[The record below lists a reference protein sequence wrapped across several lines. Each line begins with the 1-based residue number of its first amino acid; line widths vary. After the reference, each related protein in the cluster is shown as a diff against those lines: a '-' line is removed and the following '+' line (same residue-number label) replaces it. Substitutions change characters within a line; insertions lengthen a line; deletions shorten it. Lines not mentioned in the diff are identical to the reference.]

1 MADMMEGFTSHAL
14 EGDYG
19 HSSGRS
25 RKCLWK
31 RRLLGVKDAKV
42 KNNFLLNS
50 GTCTRLCDQLRRAT
64 DLIPDGTRNSR
75 QKILKVCL
83 LKSKGIFDVSG
94 LLGLTSGMRPRFPN
108 L

>member
-1 MADMMEGFTSHAL
+1 MSL
-14 EGDYG
+14 EE
-19 HSSGRS
+19 
-25 RKCLWK
+25 KIV
-31 RRLLGVKDAKV
+31 GVKDAKV

-50 GTCTRLCDQLRRAT
+50 GTCTRLCDQLGRAT
-64 DLIPDGTRNSR
+64 ALIPDGTRNSR
-75 QKILKVCL
+75 QKILKVCP